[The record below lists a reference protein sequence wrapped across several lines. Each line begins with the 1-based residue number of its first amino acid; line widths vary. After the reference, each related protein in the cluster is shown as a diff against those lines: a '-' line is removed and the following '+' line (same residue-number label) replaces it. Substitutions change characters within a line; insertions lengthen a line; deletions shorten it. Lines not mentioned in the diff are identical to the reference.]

1 MFLLLT
7 TRREELRAFTWKE
20 IGMAARKKA
29 GRKKAGRKKAGRKA
43 TAGEAMIISK
53 SRVKAAATRCNVG
66 ATFYGALDDQVR
78 EAIKTAE
85 DRALANGRK
94 TLRPQDV

>member
-1 MFLLLT
+1 MSMLLT
-7 TRREELRAFTWKE
+7 TRREELRAVTWKE
-20 IGMAARKKA
+20 IGMAARKKAARKKA
-29 GRKKAGRKKAGRKA
+29 GRKKAGRKAK
-43 TAGEAMIISK
+43 AGEAMIISK